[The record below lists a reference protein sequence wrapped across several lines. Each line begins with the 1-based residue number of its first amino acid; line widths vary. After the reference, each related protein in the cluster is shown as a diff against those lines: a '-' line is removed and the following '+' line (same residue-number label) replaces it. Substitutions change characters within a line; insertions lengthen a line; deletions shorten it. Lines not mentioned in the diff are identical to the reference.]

1 MFINLR
7 AELVRKNMTI
17 KDLAQKVDIKYSTLT
32 RKFSGAKDFTYSE
45 ILKITKFFNMT
56 FEYLFKQD

>member
-1 MFINLR
+1 
-7 AELVRKNMTI
+7 MTI